1 MAGEQMATEMI
12 KKDMLIG
19 LNFSAG
25 KVKEIILDERIKSE
39 VKMLVTD
46 FEIYDQEQTG
56 LYLEGLVDN
65 EVKRYEIL
73 KDAVYQLSEKKQM
86 QIAPYDRCFE
96 SKSYWAKFLTLFA
109 GPLMNFILAILL
121 FFVIASFSGKPQ
133 DNNIIGGVLEY
144 YPASYAN
151 LSAGDEILMIGDK
164 EITDNASIKQAIAS
178 LDSYSDVLITVK
190 RKQTGLEEQVL
201 INLAIEFNQIGIA
214 NFSKEEIMVGQ
225 DGAKI
230 GSVFGKSVDKL
241 KPNDIITKIEYDGQ
255 SYEVNSWNDLVKH
268 TTSLDGDQLR
278 VTFLREG
285 EVKTEFIHVWENK
298 VLNSQAVN
306 RMFISIGITSQMKY
320 DFFYSLVN
328 PFKETWTSFTQVL
341 SVLGLLMGGSKQIG
355 LNDLSGPVGI
365 FNVIGQVRKQGILAL
380 FWFTAFLSVNVGILN
395 LLPIPVLDGGRIVFI
410 SYEAITRK
418 KISRKVEN
426 IIINIFFI
434 LMMLLMLYVTFNDIL
449 RLF

>member
-1 MAGEQMATEMI
+1 
-12 KKDMLIG
+12 
-19 LNFSAG
+19 
-25 KVKEIILDERIKSE
+25 
-39 VKMLVTD
+39 
-46 FEIYDQEQTG
+46 
-56 LYLEGLVDN
+56 
-65 EVKRYEIL
+65 
-73 KDAVYQLSEKKQM
+73 
-86 QIAPYDRCFE
+86 
-96 SKSYWAKFLTLFA
+96 
-109 GPLMNFILAILL
+109 
-121 FFVIASFSGKPQ
+121 
-133 DNNIIGGVLEY
+133 
-144 YPASYAN
+144 
-151 LSAGDEILMIGDK
+151 MIGDK